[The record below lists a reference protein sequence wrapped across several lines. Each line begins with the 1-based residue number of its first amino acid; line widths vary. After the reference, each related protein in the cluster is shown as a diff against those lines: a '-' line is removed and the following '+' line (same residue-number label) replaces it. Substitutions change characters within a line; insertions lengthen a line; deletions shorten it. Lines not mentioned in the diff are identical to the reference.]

1 MPKVIDVALAEVGYL
16 EKETNAQLDS
26 DTGNAGDENYTK
38 YARDLHKIT
47 GFYNGNKN
55 GFAWCDVFVD
65 WCFVTA
71 YGVEL
76 AKKLLNHGQLGAGV
90 KYSAQYYKDAGR
102 WHTSPQVGDQIF
114 FKSGSSQ
121 WAHTGLVVE
130 VTINKVITVEGNTS
144 GASGVISN
152 GGGVCKKS
160 YALNFANIVGY
171 GRPDYN
177 LASERTEA
185 NMAMPKVYLSP
196 AYHWFNNCSIDGC
209 DETTHNNLYLDELEP
224 FLTACGIAW
233 KRGTRR
239 VPKSDESAEELMYK
253 AIEESNAWGA
263 DVHYISHTNASV
275 DDVDDI
281 GKGKAQGYRPIIF
294 KGSIGGKKLA
304 ECMIAER
311 KKIYDK
317 PITLNERTDLKELRL
332 TKAVGYYEEHVFHDN
347 LEDATWFHNN
357 LKNIARA
364 ACKGMCKY
372 FGIPFVEPKAEKV
385 ESDMLY
391 RVQVGA
397 FSVKAN
403 ADAYLKKVQAA
414 GFPDAYI
421 KAEKR

>member
-26 DTGNAGDENYTK
+26 KTGNAGDENYTK
-38 YARDLHKIT
+38 YARDLHEIT

-90 KYSAQYYKDAGR
+90 NYSAQYYKAAGR
-102 WHTSPQVGDQIF
+102 WYTSPQVGDQIF

-130 VTINKVITVEGNTS
+130 VTNNKVITVEGNTS

-160 YALNFANIVGY
+160 YTLNYANIFCY
-171 GRPDYN
+171 GRPDYG
-177 LASERTEA
+177 LTSEKKEA
-185 NMAMPKVYLSP
+185 TVAKPKVYLSP
-196 AYHWFNNCSIDGC
+196 AYHWFNNCAIEGC

-224 FLTACGIAW
+224 FLTACDIDW

-239 VPKSDESAEELMYK
+239 VPKSDEDGEELMYK
-253 AIEESNAWGA
+253 AIAESNEWKA
-263 DVHYISHTNASV
+263 DVHYVSHTNASV
-275 DDVDDI
+275 SSAADV
-281 GKGKAQGYRPIIF
+281 GKGKARGYRPIIY
-294 KGSIGGKKLA
+294 KGSVEGKKIA
-304 ECMIAER
+304 ECIIAER
-311 KKIYDK
+311 KKIYDQ

-332 TKAVGYYEEHVFHDN
+332 TNAPSYYEEHVFHDN

-364 ACKGMCKY
+364 TCKGFCKY

-385 ESDMLY
+385 ESGMLY